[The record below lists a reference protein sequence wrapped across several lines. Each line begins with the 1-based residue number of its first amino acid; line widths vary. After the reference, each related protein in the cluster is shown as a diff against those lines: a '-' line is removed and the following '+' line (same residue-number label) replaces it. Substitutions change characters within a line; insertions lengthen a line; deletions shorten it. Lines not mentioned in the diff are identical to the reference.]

1 MGIYSIL
8 KEQNLSHQ
16 TTAFYNTVYFD
27 VFWWDMNNVKISAFN
42 IVVSNNLNCVQKYDK
57 NNGFKVLK

>member
-16 TTAFYNTVYFD
+16 TTAFYNTIYFD
-27 VFWWDMNNVKISAFN
+27 VFWWDMNNVKISTSN
-42 IVVSNNLNCVQKYDK
+42 VVSNNLDCLQKYMTK
-57 NNGFKVLK
+57 TMVLKF

>member
-27 VFWWDMNNVKISAFN
+27 VFWWDMNNVKISASN
-42 IVVSNNLNCVQKYDK
+42 VVSNNLDCLQKYMTK
-57 NNGFKVLK
+57 TMVLKF